1 MLVMFYCQLGI
12 LVTSHDPLRE
22 NMMPSTKPEVH
33 NVMYCSTARGGLSH
47 NHTEHAQKKIEV
59 WPCGFPVVQADRQT
73 QYSAL
78 YLSQEQA
85 K

>member
-1 MLVMFYCQLGI
+1 MLVMIYSHLRI
-12 LVTSHDPLRE
+12 LVTFHDPLRE

-33 NVMYCSTARGGLSH
+33 NVMYCSAARGGLSH
-47 NHTEHAQKKIEV
+47 NHTEHAQKIEV